1 MVVRGRGTGTRMS
14 RTDRRAQIIQVA
26 TALISASGYWSVS
39 LHDIGVECGI
49 TDAAVLHHFGSKENL
64 LLAVMEHRDE
74 ADRAALAEALNVP
87 LDRLYESITGLHL
100 ADVCAAMVRRN
111 ARQPEIVRLYTVLS
125 AESLQPDHPV
135 HTYFRE
141 RDRRAVR
148 TFTSARVPGGGSP
161 RLARLV
167 LATMDGL
174 QLRWLRDPES
184 VDLVGEWQAAAAVII
199 PR

>member
-1 MVVRGRGTGTRMS
+1 M
-14 RTDRRAQIIQVA
+14 DRRAQIIEVA
-26 TALISASGYWSVS
+26 TTLISANGYWSVS

-74 ADRAALAEALNVP
+74 ADRSALAEALDVP
-87 LDRLYESITGLHL
+87 LEQLYESIPALAL
-100 ADVCAAMVRRN
+100 ADVCTAMVGRN

-135 HTYFRE
+135 HGYFRE
-141 RDRRAVR
+141 RDQRAVR
-148 TFTSARVPGGGSP
+148 TFASARVPGGGTP

-174 QLRWLRDPES
+174 QLRWLRDPDG
-184 VDLVGEWQAAAAVII
+184 VDLVGEWEAAAAAII

>member
-14 RTDRRAQIIQVA
+14 RMDRRAQIIEVA
-26 TALISASGYWSVS
+26 TTLISANGYWSVS

-74 ADRAALAEALNVP
+74 ADRSA
-87 LDRLYESITGLHL
+87 L
-100 ADVCAAMVRRN
+100 ADVCTAMVGRN

-135 HTYFRE
+135 HGYFRE
-141 RDRRAVR
+141 RDQRAVR
-148 TFTSARVPGGGSP
+148 TFASARVPGGGTP

-174 QLRWLRDPES
+174 QLRWLRDPDG
-184 VDLVGEWQAAAAVII
+184 VDLVGEWEAAAAAII